1 MAAAS
6 PASLPFS
13 QACENNKIPILAVLR
28 RHLGQPALVLEIG
41 SGTGQHAA
49 FFSSELP
56 HLTWQPT
63 DVAEHLP
70 GIAAWRSHGGGPGLR
85 APRALDVRDRPWLD
99 AGVDAVFSAN
109 TAHIMSWE
117 EVQVFF
123 AGVAEVLRP
132 GGLLLLYGPFH
143 YGGAATS
150 PSNAEF
156 DLWLRRRDPH
166 SGVRH
171 FEEVDALAAAVG
183 LRLREDNSMPANNR
197 LLVWQL
203 D

>member
-1 MAAAS
+1 MVDASAACR
-6 PASLPFS
+6 PFS
-13 QACENNKIPILAVLR
+13 QACENNKHPILAVLR
-28 RHLGQPALVLEIG
+28 RHLVQPALVLEIG

-63 DVAEHLP
+63 DVVEHLP

-85 APRALDVRDRPWLD
+85 APLPLDVRDRPWPEPV
-99 AGVDAVFSAN
+99 VDAVFSAN

-117 EVQVFF
+117 EVTMFF
-123 AGVAEVLRP
+123 DGVAEVLPP
-132 GGLLLLYGPFH
+132 GGILLLYGPFH

-156 DLWLRRRDPH
+156 DRWLRRRDPK

-171 FEEVDALAAAVG
+171 FEAIDALAGEVG
-183 LRLREDNSMPANNR
+183 LRLREDHSMPAHNR
-197 LLVWQL
+197 LLVWQR